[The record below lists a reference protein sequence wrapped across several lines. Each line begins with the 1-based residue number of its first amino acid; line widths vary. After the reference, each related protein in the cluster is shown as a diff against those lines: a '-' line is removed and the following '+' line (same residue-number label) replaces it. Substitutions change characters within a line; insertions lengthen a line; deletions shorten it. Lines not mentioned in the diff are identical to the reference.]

1 MTQVSLG
8 NVGVEFGPTT
18 LFTDITVTISAGERW
33 GVIGRNG
40 TGKTTFFR
48 LITGDLAPSKG
59 TVARQS
65 GLTLSLLGQ
74 HRDFGTAATVWE
86 AAAGPFA
93 DLLALEQSLS
103 EQAHALAD
111 VSDEAAMSR
120 YGRDLERFER
130 EGGYTIA
137 PRVDAVLQGL
147 GFDAATARTQGLEQL
162 SGGERGRVGL
172 ARQLVAP
179 SDILLLDEPTNHL
192 DLETTRWLEEYL
204 RESDRTIV
212 LVSHDRAFL
221 AAVVDH
227 VLHFEGGSATAYTGG
242 YEAFITQREE
252 RRLAQQ
258 RAFDKQQKVI
268 SAQVD
273 YIARNLAGQ
282 NTKQAKG
289 RRKLLARLPRL
300 SSPVGDD
307 GVTSLR
313 LEIAERGGDQVAVAD
328 HVTIAVPERTLIDRF
343 SGRLMRGD
351 RLGILGPN
359 GSGKSTLLKT
369 LVGEREP
376 QSGELKVGNS
386 IRVAYYDQNLG
397 QVPLDKTLYSA
408 IEEMR
413 PQWERRMI
421 QGHLGRFGFSGD
433 EVQRK
438 AATLSGG
445 ERARVALAML
455 MLSRANLLVL
465 DEPTNHLDV
474 ETIEVLED
482 AIETY
487 EGTVILVSHDRAML
501 RALASKV
508 WVLHDTHITEFD
520 GSFAEW
526 EVVSEERAHAASVR
540 ASEEVA
546 LRRVNEKKRTSH
558 REERPAADDPRKALR
573 AARERTDK
581 SEREVAALESE
592 VTRLTTTLDDP
603 ELYTR
608 PTGVQQAH
616 KLSAELDKVRA
627 RLDRALAS
635 WEKETASLESLER
648 SATALK

>member
-8 NVGVEFGPTT
+8 GAGVEFGPTT
-18 LFTDITVTISAGERW
+18 LFTDVTVTISAGERW

-40 TGKTTFFR
+40 TGKTTLFR
-48 LITGDLAPSKG
+48 LITGDLAPSRG

-65 GLTLSLLGQ
+65 GLTVSLLGQ

-111 VSDEAAMSR
+111 VNDEAAMSR

-147 GFDAATARTQGLEQL
+147 GFNAAKARTQGLDQL

-192 DLETTRWLEEYL
+192 DLETIRWLEEYL
-204 RESDRTIV
+204 RESDRTIM

-227 VLHFEGGSATAYTGG
+227 VLHFEGGSATPYTGG

-282 NTKQAKG
+282 NTRQAKG
-289 RRKLLARLPRL
+289 RRKLLSRLPRL
-300 SSPVGDD
+300 SSPVGAD
-307 GVTSLR
+307 GVMSLR

-328 HVTIAVPERTLIDRF
+328 AVTISVPERTLIDRF
-343 SGRLMRGD
+343 SGRIMRGD

-376 QSGELKVGNS
+376 EAGELKVGNS

-397 QVPLDKTLYSA
+397 QVPLEKTLYAA

-482 AIETY
+482 AIEGY

-508 WVLHDTHITEFD
+508 WVLHDRHITEFD

-546 LRRVNEKKRTSH
+546 LRRVDEKKRTS
-558 REERPAADDPRKALR
+558 RRDERQIADDPRKALR
-573 AARERTDK
+573 SARERADK
-581 SEREVAALESE
+581 AERDVAALEGD

-608 PTGVQQAH
+608 PHGVQQAH
-616 KLSAELDKVRA
+616 KLGAELDKIRA

-648 SATALK
+648 ATIAPK

>member
-8 NVGVEFGPTT
+8 GAGVEFGATT

-33 GVIGRNG
+33 GVVGRNG
-40 TGKTTFFR
+40 TGKTTLFR
-48 LITGDLAPSKG
+48 LLTGDLSPSKG

-65 GLTLSLLGQ
+65 GLSLSLLGQ

-93 DLLALEQSLS
+93 DLLALEQSLT

-172 ARQLVAP
+172 AQQLVAP

-192 DLETTRWLEEYL
+192 DLETTRWLEQYL
-204 RESDRTIV
+204 QEIDRTVV

-227 VLHFEGGSATAYTGG
+227 VLHFEGGTATPYAAG
-242 YEAFITQREE
+242 YEAFVAQRAE
-252 RRLAQQ
+252 RRLSQQ

-289 RRKLLARLPRL
+289 RRKLLSRLPRL
-300 SSPVGDD
+300 SSPVGED
-307 GVTSLR
+307 GVMALR
-313 LEIAERGGDQVAVAD
+313 LDIAERGGDQVAVAD
-328 HVTIAVPERTLIDRF
+328 VLTIAVPERTLIDRF
-343 SGRLMRGD
+343 SGRIMRGD

-376 QSGELKVGNS
+376 ETGELRVGNS

-397 QVPLDKTLYSA
+397 QVPLEKTLYQA
-408 IEEMR
+408 IEELR

-474 ETIEVLED
+474 ETNEVLED
-482 AIETY
+482 AIEGY

-508 WVLHDTHITEFD
+508 WVLHERHITEFD

-546 LRRVNEKKRTSH
+546 LRRVDEKKRTA
-558 REERPAADDPRKALR
+558 RRDERPTADDPRKALKT
-573 AARERTDK
+573 ARERADK
-581 SEREVAALESE
+581 AEREVAELERE
-592 VTRLTTTLDDP
+592 VSRLTTTLDDP

-608 PTGVQQAH
+608 PSGVQQAH
-616 KLSAELDKVRA
+616 KLGAELDKVRV
-627 RLDRALAS
+627 RLDRALAA
-635 WEKETASLESLER
+635 WEKDTALLESLER
-648 SATALK
+648 ATTARQ

>member
-1 MTQVSLG
+1 MTQLSLG
-8 NVGVEFGPTT
+8 NAGVEFGATT
-18 LFTDITVTISAGERW
+18 LFSDVTLTISAGERW
-33 GVIGRNG
+33 GVVGRNG
-40 TGKTTFFR
+40 TGKTTLFK
-48 LITGDLAPSKG
+48 LMTGELEASRG

-65 GLTLSLLGQ
+65 GLSLSLLGQ
-74 HRDFGTAATVWE
+74 HRDFGAAATVWE

-93 DLLALEQSLS
+93 DLLALEQSLT

-111 VSDEAAMSR
+111 VSDEAAMTR

-147 GFDAATARTQGLEQL
+147 GFDAVKARTQGLTQL

-192 DLETTRWLEEYL
+192 DLETTQWLEQYL
-204 RESDRTIV
+204 REIDRTVV

-227 VLHFEGGSATAYTGG
+227 VLHFEGGTANTYTGG
-242 YEAFITQREE
+242 YEAFVAQRME
-252 RRLAQQ
+252 RRLSQQ

-268 SAQVD
+268 AAQVD

-289 RRKLLARLPRL
+289 RRKLLSRLPRL
-300 SSPVGDD
+300 SSPVGED
-307 GVTSLR
+307 GVMALR
-313 LEIAERGGDQVAVAD
+313 LEIEERGGDQVAVAEK
-328 HVTIAVPERTLIDRF
+328 VTIAVPGRTLIEKF

-376 QSGELKVGNS
+376 EGGELKVGNS
-386 IRVAYYDQNLG
+386 IRVSYYDQNLA
-397 QVPLDKTLYSA
+397 QVPLEKTLYQV

-438 AATLSGG
+438 ATTLSGG

-474 ETIEVLED
+474 ETIEILED
-482 AIETY
+482 AIEGF

-501 RALASKV
+501 RALATKV
-508 WVLHDTHITEFD
+508 WVLHERHITEFD

-546 LRRVNEKKRTSH
+546 LRRVDEKKRTS
-558 REERPAADDPRKALR
+558 RRAERPQGEDPRKALKQ
-573 AARERTDK
+573 ARERADR
-581 SEREVAALESE
+581 SEALVAELEADVS
-592 VTRLTTTLDDP
+592 RLTSTLDDP
-603 ELYTR
+603 ELYTK
-608 PTGVQQAH
+608 PNGVERAH
-616 KLSAELDKVRA
+616 KLGAELDKVRTK
-627 RLDRALAS
+627 LDKALVS
-635 WEKETASLESLER
+635 WEQETATLESLER
-648 SATALK
+648 ATTA

>member
-8 NVGVEFGPTT
+8 GVGVEFGATT

-40 TGKTTFFR
+40 TGKTTLFR
-48 LITGDLAPSKG
+48 LLTGDLAPSKG

-74 HRDFGTAATVWE
+74 HRDFGSAATVWE

-93 DLLALEQSLS
+93 DLLALEQSLA
-103 EQAHALAD
+103 EQAHALAE

-120 YGRDLERFER
+120 YGHDLERFER

-172 ARQLVAP
+172 AQQLVAP

-204 RESDRTIV
+204 REIDRTV
-212 LVSHDRAFL
+212 MLVSHDRAFL

-227 VLHFEGGSATAYTGG
+227 VLHFEGGTATPYTGG
-242 YEAFITQREE
+242 YEAFVAQRAE
-252 RRLAQQ
+252 RRLSQQ
-258 RAFDKQQKVI
+258 RAFDKQRKVI
-268 SAQVD
+268 AAQVD

-300 SSPVGDD
+300 SSPVGED
-307 GVTSLR
+307 GVMALR
-313 LEIAERGGDQVAVAD
+313 LEITERGGDQVAVAD
-328 HVTIAVPERTLIDRF
+328 AVTIAVPGRTLIDRF
-343 SGRLMRGD
+343 SGRIMRGD

-369 LVGEREP
+369 LVGERNPEA
-376 QSGELKVGNS
+376 GELKVGNS
-386 IRVAYYDQNLG
+386 IRIAYYDQNLG
-397 QVPLDKTLYSA
+397 QVPLEKTLYQT
-408 IEEMR
+408 IEELR
-413 PQWERRMI
+413 PHWERRMI

-455 MLSRANLLVL
+455 MLTRANLLVL

-474 ETIEVLED
+474 ETIEILED
-482 AIETY
+482 AIEGY

-508 WVLHDTHITEFD
+508 WVLHDRHITEFD

-546 LRRVNEKKRTSH
+546 LRRVDEKKRTL
-558 REERPAADDPRKALR
+558 RRDERPNAEDPRKALKS
-573 AARERTDK
+573 ARERADK
-581 SEREVAALESE
+581 TEREVAELESE
-592 VTRLTTTLDDP
+592 VSRLTTTLDDP

-608 PTGVQQAH
+608 RNGVQEAH
-616 KLSAELDKVRA
+616 KLGAELDKIRT
-627 RLDRALAS
+627 RLDRALAA

-648 SATALK
+648 ATTARR

>member
-8 NVGVEFGPTT
+8 GVGVEFGATT

-40 TGKTTFFR
+40 TGKTTLFR
-48 LITGDLAPSKG
+48 LLTGDLAPSKG

-65 GLTLSLLGQ
+65 GLSLSLLGQ
-74 HRDFGTAATVWE
+74 HRDFGAAATVWE

-93 DLLALEQSLS
+93 DLLALEQSLA
-103 EQAHALAD
+103 EQAHALAE

-120 YGRDLERFER
+120 YGHDLERFER

-172 ARQLVAP
+172 AQQLVAP

-204 RESDRTIV
+204 REIDRTV
-212 LVSHDRAFL
+212 MLVSHDRAFL

-227 VLHFEGGSATAYTGG
+227 VLHFEGGTATPYTGG
-242 YEAFITQREE
+242 YEAFVAQRAE
-252 RRLAQQ
+252 RRLSQQ
-258 RAFDKQQKVI
+258 RAFDKQRKVI
-268 SAQVD
+268 AAQVD

-300 SSPVGDD
+300 SSPVGED
-307 GVTSLR
+307 GVMALR
-313 LEIAERGGDQVAVAD
+313 LEITERGGDQVAVAD
-328 HVTIAVPERTLIDRF
+328 AVTIAVPGRTLIDRF
-343 SGRLMRGD
+343 SGRIMRGD

-369 LVGEREP
+369 LVGERDPEA
-376 QSGELKVGNS
+376 GELKVGNS
-386 IRVAYYDQNLG
+386 IRIAYYDQNLG
-397 QVPLDKTLYSA
+397 QVPLEKTLYQT
-408 IEEMR
+408 IEELR
-413 PQWERRMI
+413 PHWERRMI

-455 MLSRANLLVL
+455 MLTRANLLVL

-474 ETIEVLED
+474 ETIEILED
-482 AIETY
+482 AIEGY

-508 WVLHDTHITEFD
+508 WVLHDRHITEFD

-546 LRRVNEKKRTSH
+546 LRRVDEKKRTL
-558 REERPAADDPRKALR
+558 RRDERPNAEDPRKALKS
-573 AARERTDK
+573 ARERADK
-581 SEREVAALESE
+581 TEREVAELESE
-592 VTRLTTTLDDP
+592 VSRLTTTLDDP

-608 PTGVQQAH
+608 RNGVQEAH
-616 KLSAELDKVRA
+616 KLGAELDKVRT
-627 RLDRALAS
+627 RLDRALAA
-635 WEKETASLESLER
+635 WEKETVSLESLER
-648 SATALK
+648 ATTARR